1 MKSLSPDKTTAWH
14 LTLLFALVIGDF
26 WHLWNIVFG
35 EIPALTELL
44 WRKGGE
50 LHDGTVKPDIIWTLP
65 FSVSR
70 SWDIV
75 GVSLFSLILFWLLRW
90 SREKKGAENIIE
102 GLAFGMVF
110 GLLGLVFGWTVGM
123 IGWLT
128 IGLFVW
134 LFVIVIGLFVKEPAN
149 GIGLGLT
156 YSFAFGLFWLGLLP
170 GFVLFLVISSPLL
183 VILAVRNAF
192 FSVPN
197 QKNAPCVAD

>member
-1 MKSLSPDKTTAWH
+1 MRTLIWTILSVS
-14 LTLLFALVIGDF
+14 VIASF
-26 WHLWNIVFG
+26 WHFWYIAYG

-65 FSVSR
+65 FAVSR

-102 GLAFGMVF
+102 GLAVGMVF
-110 GLLGLVFGWTVGM
+110 GLLGLLFGWTVGM

-128 IGLFVW
+128 IGLFVL

-156 YSFAFGLFWLGLLP
+156 YSFALGLFWLGLLP
-170 GFVLFLVISSPLL
+170 GFVLFLAISSPLFIIIAL
-183 VILAVRNAF
+183 RNAF
-192 FSVPN
+192 FSVSN
-197 QKNAPCVAD
+197 QKDAPCVAD